1 MVKNK
6 KNRSSGLNKLPGILH
21 KRLPSKKLR
30 IAQIAPLWITIP
42 PQKYGGIER
51 IIAMLCD
58 GLTEKGHEV
67 TLFASPGSTA
77 KAKKL
82 VTVFEKP
89 LLDVNC
95 PWSNPIWNLRNLSFA
110 FEASNNGQF
119 DIIHAH
125 LDLWTL
131 FFHNLTKTPV
141 LHTMHNPLYR
151 TNADAVKD
159 DRLRLF
165 MEEAHRTNIVFIS
178 HSAMKEAMINFPPN
192 RATVIYNGSDLSH
205 FDFNP
210 KGGDHFIWIARMNK
224 HKGVENA
231 IAAAEKIGA
240 KLLLAGR
247 IDPTQK
253 EYFEKYI
260 KPHLN
265 DKIQYVGEL
274 TEDQLS
280 DFYGPAKAMLYPI
293 EWEEP
298 FGLVV
303 TEAMAC
309 GTPVIAYR
317 RGSMP
322 ELIEDG
328 KTGFVIDSDIDV
340 LAEAMKKADQ
350 IDRAYVRKRVEERF
364 SKEIMVEN
372 YEKLYYK
379 ILEKNK

>member
-1 MVKNK
+1 M
-6 KNRSSGLNKLPGILH
+6 
-21 KRLPSKKLR
+21 KKLR

-42 PQKYGGIER
+42 PLKYGGIER

-58 GLTEKGHEV
+58 GLSNKGHEV

-77 KAKKL
+77 KGKL
-82 VTVFEKP
+82 ISVFGKP
-89 LLDVNC
+89 LLDANIA
-95 PWSNPIWNLRNLSFA
+95 WSNPIWNLRNLSLA
-110 FEASNNGQF
+110 TEMANSGKF
-119 DIIHAH
+119 DIIHSH

-141 LHTMHNPLYR
+141 IHTMHNPLYR
-151 TNADAVKD
+151 TNADANKD

-165 MEEAHRTNIVFIS
+165 MEEAKRTNIVFIS
-178 HSAMKEAMINFPPN
+178 QSAKNQAMLEFPEK
-192 RATVIYNGSDLSH
+192 RSRIIYNGSDLSH
-205 FDFNP
+205 FNFNP
-210 KGGDHFIWIARMNK
+210 KSGEHFIWIARINK

-231 IAAAEKIGA
+231 VAAAEKLGV

-247 IDPTQK
+247 IDPTQQ
-253 EYFEKYI
+253 EYFDDII

-265 DKIQYVGEL
+265 EKIQYVGEL
-274 TEDQLS
+274 TEEQLS
-280 DFYGPAKAMLYPI
+280 DFYGPAKALLYPI

-328 KTGFVIDSDIDV
+328 KTGFVIDSDID
-340 LAEAMKKADQ
+340 LLTEAMKKIDQ
-350 IDRAYVRKRVEERF
+350 IDRVLVRQKVEEKF
-364 SKEIMVEN
+364 SKERMVEN
-372 YEKLYYK
+372 YEKAYYEV
-379 ILEKNK
+379 LNN

>member
-1 MVKNK
+1 ME
-6 KNRSSGLNKLPGILH
+6 
-21 KRLPSKKLR
+21 KKLR

-42 PQKYGGIER
+42 PLKYGGIER

-58 GLTEKGHEV
+58 GLSAKGHEV

-77 KAKKL
+77 KGKL
-82 VTVFEKP
+82 ISVFEKP
-89 LLDVNC
+89 LLDANIA
-95 PWSNPIWNLRNLSFA
+95 WSNPIWNLRNLSLA
-110 FEASNNGQF
+110 TEMANQGEF
-119 DIIHAH
+119 DIIHSH

-141 LHTMHNPLYR
+141 INTMHNPLYR
-151 TNADAVKD
+151 TNADANKD

-165 MEEAHRTNIVFIS
+165 MEEAKRTNIVFIS
-178 HSAMKEAMINFPPN
+178 QSAKNQAMLEFPAN
-192 RATVIYNGSDLSH
+192 RARIIYNGSDLSH
-205 FDFNP
+205 FNFNP
-210 KGGDHFIWIARMNK
+210 KGGEHFVWVARMNK

-231 IAAAEKIGA
+231 IAAAEKLGV

-247 IDPTQK
+247 IDPTQR
-253 EYFEKYI
+253 EYFEDII

-265 DKIQYVGEL
+265 DQIQYVGEL
-274 TEDQLS
+274 TENQLS
-280 DFYGPAKAMLYPI
+280 DFYGPAKALLYPI

-328 KTGFVIDSDIDV
+328 KTGFVVDSNLDLLV
-340 LAEAMKKADQ
+340 EAMKRVDQ
-350 IDRAYVRKRVEERF
+350 IDRTLVRRQVEEKF
-364 SKEIMVEN
+364 SKGKMVTN
-372 YEKLYYK
+372 YEKAYYE
-379 ILEKNK
+379 ILNNEN

>member
-1 MVKNK
+1 M
-6 KNRSSGLNKLPGILH
+6 
-21 KRLPSKKLR
+21 R

-42 PQKYGGIER
+42 PLKYGGIER

-58 GLTEKGHEV
+58 GLTDKGHEV
-67 TLFASPGSTA
+67 TLFASPGSKTRA
-77 KAKKL
+77 KL
-82 VTVFEKP
+82 ISVFDKP
-89 LLDVNC
+89 LLDVNIS
-95 PWSNPIWNLRNLSFA
+95 WSNPVWNLRNLSLA
-110 FEASNNGQF
+110 TEMANEGKF
-119 DIIHAH
+119 DIIHSH

-141 LHTMHNPLYR
+141 IHTMHNPLYR
-151 TNADAVKD
+151 TNADANKD

-165 MEEAHRTNIVFIS
+165 MEEAKRTNIVFIS
-178 HSAMKEAMINFPPN
+178 QSAKDQAMLEFPEK
-192 RATVIYNGSDLSH
+192 RARIIYNGTDLSH
-205 FDFNP
+205 FQFNE
-210 KGGDHFIWIARMNK
+210 KGGDHFVWIARMNK

-231 IAAAEKIGA
+231 IAAAEKLGA

-247 IDPTQK
+247 IDPTQI
-253 EYFEKYI
+253 EYFETYI

-265 DKIQYVGEL
+265 EKIQYVGEL
-274 TEDQLS
+274 TENQLS
-280 DFYGPAKAMLYPI
+280 DFYGPAKALLYPI

-328 KTGFVIDSDIDV
+328 KTGFVIDSNIDLLV
-340 LAEAMKKADQ
+340 EAMEKVGQ
-350 IDRAYVRKRVEERF
+350 IDRTLVRKQAEEKF

-372 YEKLYYK
+372 YEKAYYEIIAK
-379 ILEKNK
+379 K